1 MSIIMDLIT
10 NKVLVSTGVCWFVAQ
25 FLKVV
30 IDGCKNGF
38 SQERLTGSGGMP
50 SSHSA
55 TVVSLT
61 TSTALVYGVGGFEF
75 PMALFFAI
83 VVIYDAMGVRMET
96 GREAR
101 ALNRLMERDKKEGK
115 EPVME
120 EPLREKMGHT
130 LPEIIAGVAIGII
143 GAVIICNLMP

>member
-1 MSIIMDLIT
+1 MDILMDLIT
-10 NKVLVSTGVCWFVAQ
+10 NKVLVSTAVCWFVAQ

-38 SQERLTGSGGMP
+38 STERLTGSGGMP

-55 TVVSLT
+55 TVVALT

-96 GREAR
+96 GREAGV
-101 ALNRLMERDKKEGK
+101 LNRLMERDREEGK
-115 EPVME
+115 NPLME
-120 EPLREKMGHT
+120 KPLREKMGHT
-130 LPEIIAGVAIGII
+130 PLEIIAGVAIGVI